1 MLLAIEMI
9 GIIVVFY
16 FIMNRILCKMDEGY
30 WFKKPK
36 REQFK
41 NPGYKH
47 NKSQQEHKESTET
60 PKGTE

>member
-1 MLLAIEMI
+1 
-9 GIIVVFY
+9 
-16 FIMNRILCKMDEGY
+16 MDEGY

-47 NKSQQEHKESTET
+47 NTKDEKTSL
-60 PKGTE
+60 